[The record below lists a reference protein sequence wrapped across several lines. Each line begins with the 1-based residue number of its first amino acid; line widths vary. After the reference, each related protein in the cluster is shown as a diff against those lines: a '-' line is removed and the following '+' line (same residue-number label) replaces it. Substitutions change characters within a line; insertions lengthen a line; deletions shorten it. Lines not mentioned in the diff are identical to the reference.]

1 MKKMTLVLALLLC
14 LVMSVL
20 PLSGCKGSTAPGGE
34 NVVIDTSKT
43 QLYVRYYAGGLG
55 TDWLEE
61 ICSRFEEDF
70 ANVSFEEG
78 KTGVQI
84 VRKFEKTQVA
94 ADQIRD
100 NNSDV
105 FFMEHMSYS
114 DAVNKGF
121 LLNISDVV
129 KDYAVTGYDGTG
141 AFDVSKLIRE
151 SGNTIERK
159 ISSQH
164 RAYYQ
169 VDGEYYGTPF
179 YTGVHQIIYNK
190 ELFDTNNL
198 YFNAASDQS
207 LSMFDE
213 MIASDAA
220 ALAGQDKWF
229 VSSATDEKSKGPDGK
244 AKTYADGMPATYGQL
259 WVLME
264 RMVRFGITPFILQEG
279 AADHYY
285 CAWDKD
291 IWADAEGAEQMEL
304 NLSWSGTANTL
315 LDGAQE
321 KYTEEIM
328 PKNAYLLQSQEGRL
342 KALEFVEMILSDP
355 KYVYS
360 KSFDGS
366 FTHLNAQQFFVKA
379 GQEGNYIS
387 MKYGMLV
394 DGSWWNVEAKEQFSN
409 NTFLTREFGV
419 MPLPKT
425 DSSKVGSVNADGT
438 HITKVDCYDANIF
451 IKSNIAKER
460 ETVAKLFVSYASN
473 DQSLNIF
480 SKYTQAF
487 RSMTYTLSKDTLAN
501 MTYYGKSAYEV
512 YKDSHVIS
520 WLPTT
525 EVTQNNLSNIAYR
538 VYAVTNGRSDGIS
551 PMAAL
556 HNKRFNS
563 ASEYFEATKN
573 YYVNNWTKLINLK

>member
-55 TDWLEE
+55 TDWIEE

-84 VRKFEKTQVA
+84 VPKFEKTQVA

-141 AFDVSKLIRE
+141 AFDESKLIRE

-169 VDGEYYGTPF
+169 ADGEYYGTPF

-244 AKTYADGMPATYGQL
+244 AKTYDDGMPATYGQL

-321 KYTEEIM
+321 KYTEEIT

-487 RSMTYTLSKDTLAN
+487 RSMTYTLSEDTLAN

-512 YKDSHVIS
+512 YKDSHVIP

-556 HNKRFNS
+556 RNKRFNS

>member
-84 VRKFEKTQVA
+84 VPKFEKTQVA

-141 AFDVSKLIRE
+141 AFDESKLVRE

-169 VDGEYYGTPF
+169 ADGEYYGTPF

-244 AKTYADGMPATYGQL
+244 AKTYDDGMPATYGQL

-291 IWADAEGAEQMEL
+291 IWADAEGAGQMEL

-321 KYTEEIM
+321 KYTEKITPE
-328 PKNAYLLQSQEGRL
+328 KAYLLQSQEGRL

-487 RSMTYTLSKDTLAN
+487 RSMTYTLSEDTLAN

-556 HNKRFNS
+556 RNKRFNS

>member
-141 AFDVSKLIRE
+141 AFDESKLVRE

-169 VDGEYYGTPF
+169 ADGEYYGTPF

-244 AKTYADGMPATYGQL
+244 AKTYDDGMPATYGQL

-321 KYTEEIM
+321 KYTEEIT

-487 RSMTYTLSKDTLAN
+487 RSMTYTLSEDTLAN

>member
-55 TDWLEE
+55 TDWIEE

-84 VRKFEKTQVA
+84 VPKFEKTQVA

-141 AFDVSKLIRE
+141 AFDESKLIRE

-169 VDGEYYGTPF
+169 ADGEYYGTPF

-198 YFNAASDQS
+198 YFNAVSDQS

-244 AKTYADGMPATYGQL
+244 AKTYDDGMPATYGQL

-321 KYTEEIM
+321 KYTEEIT

-556 HNKRFNS
+556 RNKRFNS

>member
-84 VRKFEKTQVA
+84 VPKFEKTQVA

-141 AFDVSKLIRE
+141 AFDESKLIRE

-169 VDGEYYGTPF
+169 ADGEYYGTPF

-244 AKTYADGMPATYGQL
+244 AKTYDDGMPATYGQL

-321 KYTEEIM
+321 KYTEEIT
-328 PKNAYLLQSQEGRL
+328 PENAYLLQSQEGRL

>member
-34 NVVIDTSKT
+34 DVVIDTSKT

-84 VRKFEKTQVA
+84 VPKFEKTQVA

-141 AFDVSKLIRE
+141 AFDESKLVRE

-164 RAYYQ
+164 QAYYQ
-169 VDGEYYGTPF
+169 ADGEYYGTPF

-244 AKTYADGMPATYGQL
+244 AKTYDDGMPATYGQL

-321 KYTEEIM
+321 KYTEEIT
-328 PKNAYLLQSQEGRL
+328 PENAYLLQSQEGRL

-487 RSMTYTLSKDTLAN
+487 RSMTYTLSEDTLAN

-556 HNKRFNS
+556 RNKRFNS

>member
-84 VRKFEKTQVA
+84 VPKFEKTQVA

-141 AFDVSKLIRE
+141 AFDESKLVRE

-169 VDGEYYGTPF
+169 ADGEYYGTPF

-244 AKTYADGMPATYGQL
+244 AKTYDDGMPATYGQL

-321 KYTEEIM
+321 KYTEEIT
-328 PKNAYLLQSQEGRL
+328 PEKAYLLQSQEGRL

-487 RSMTYTLSKDTLAN
+487 RSMTYTLSEDTLAN

-556 HNKRFNS
+556 RNKRFNS